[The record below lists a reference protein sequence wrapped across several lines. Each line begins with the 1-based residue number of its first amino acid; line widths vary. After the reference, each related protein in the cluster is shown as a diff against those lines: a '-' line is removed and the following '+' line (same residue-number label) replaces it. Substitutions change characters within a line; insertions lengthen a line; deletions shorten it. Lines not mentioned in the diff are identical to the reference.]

1 MSRSGGQDRAEVAC
15 GAKPQSLGGQDPMKQ
30 TSQGT
35 ACMEKPQGL
44 SKKSQLRLDTENI
57 AWEFPEVAYPMGGKD
72 PKVQSPSF

>member
-1 MSRSGGQDRAEVAC
+1 
-15 GAKPQSLGGQDPMKQ
+15 MKQ

-57 AWEFPEVAYPMGGKD
+57 AREFPEVAYPMGGKD